1 MIARHRAPTVMNSI
15 PTVRAEEKTS
25 LYNEAAGILSFIQD
39 KRPAGC
45 WEGVVERDKGCGT
58 RHRTDAQFRDR
69 ITQPFGGG
77 APKSAILVII
87 RFRVSGDPPK
97 GAHHP
102 PCRVDLTCFFAWVLM
117 YDLNR
122 AGEDGDRSCGR
133 YFGVRV

>member
-1 MIARHRAPTVMNSI
+1 M
-15 PTVRAEEKTS
+15 
-25 LYNEAAGILSFIQD
+25 
-39 KRPAGC
+39 
-45 WEGVVERDKGCGT
+45 ERDKGCGT

-87 RFRVSGDPPK
+87 RFRVSGDPPR